1 MADTIRFADEIS
13 LAVEILAGVRQ
24 NRLQV
29 STIMRNTTNLCNLSK
44 NRLDPY
50 FLLMDSDLSSV
61 VKYEMPSFNPI
72 FMLEW

>member
-1 MADTIRFADEIS
+1 MRFADQIS
-13 LAVEILAGVRQ
+13 PVVEILASVRQ
-24 NRLQV
+24 NRPRV
-29 STIMRNTTNLCNLSK
+29 STIMRTTTNLGNLSK

-72 FMLEW
+72 FMLE